1 MLQMPKYYFSG
12 EFTDFEPLFLRLG
25 GQVQTYEPGEFLAR
39 AGEWAGRCFYVRRGV
54 HVLSGVR
61 EDGRDS
67 LMLLFG
73 PGSVYPF
80 ACQRGDLFQEF
91 FLSSRAV
98 SRVEALVLTRE
109 QLAAAVEESGKL
121 ALAAIQQHCELE
133 HLLLMQRLF
142 HSGGAP
148 RFKVGSFLYL
158 YDQARPEV
166 GDALYLT
173 QENVASFV
181 DLSRMQVSRVFR
193 ELRRLELIQT
203 GRHQIRVTDPEG
215 LRRWCEE
222 RMEE

>member
-1 MLQMPKYYFSG
+1 MQMPKYYFSG
-12 EFTDFEPLFLRLG
+12 EFTAFEELFLRLG
-25 GQVQTYEPGEFLAR
+25 AQVRTYQPEDFLAR
-39 AGEWAGRCFYVRRGV
+39 AGEWEGRCFYVRRGV

-61 EDGRDS
+61 EDGRDR

-80 ACQRGDLFQEF
+80 ACERGDLLQDQ

-98 SRVEALVLTRE
+98 TEMEVLVLTRE
-109 QLAAAVEESGKL
+109 QLAAGVEESGAL
-121 ALAAIQQHCELE
+121 ALTAIQQHCELE

-173 QENVASFV
+173 QENVANFV

-193 ELRRLELIQT
+193 ELRRLGLIQT
-203 GRHQIRVTDPEG
+203 GRHQILVTDPDG
-215 LRRWCEE
+215 LSEWC
-222 RMEE
+222 MEQMEI